1 MTNREYSMVFPLR
14 LFSWK
19 SFFVIPRKGM
29 IMEERITDVGKRIAK
44 IREEKGYKQEVFA
57 EMIQCSSV
65 TVSRWE
71 TGLRAMKISDLIK
84 IAECLKVSTDYL
96 LGMEQMED
104 ITDMLAG
111 LNDKEKRIVINTVKA
126 LVNAMKS

>member
-1 MTNREYSMVFPLR
+1 
-14 LFSWK
+14 
-19 SFFVIPRKGM
+19 
-29 IMEERITDVGKRIAK
+29 MEERITDVGKRIAK